1 MTKEEKQEVERA
13 RFYNDPSVIKHIKI
27 HGIPKSRQAFKDMVA
42 TGSTE
47 KLDGAKG
54 AELITSLGM
63 VKFRDHTGQINIMD
77 KLNGKTISSIPK

>member
-13 RFYNDPSVIKHIKI
+13 RFYTDPSVIKHIKI

-63 VKFRDHTGQINIMD
+63 VTFRDHTGQINIMD